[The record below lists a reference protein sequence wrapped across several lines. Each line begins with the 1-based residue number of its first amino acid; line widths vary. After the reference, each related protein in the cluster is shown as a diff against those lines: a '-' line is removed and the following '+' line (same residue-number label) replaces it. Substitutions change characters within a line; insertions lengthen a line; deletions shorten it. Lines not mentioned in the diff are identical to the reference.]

1 MCKVFVQQ
9 SFFNMSL
16 MWNGT
21 LRLGTKTTC
30 LRLEKDRWYWFDR
43 TFGVVCATQQSNNP
57 NLHHV
62 RLMTLRQGIKPTCT
76 HRAERIED
84 GINVDWKHIPL
95 VMTSWQTKPP
105 TKKSYILWGWQ
116 YRRNK
121 FICLIYVGQAEYA
134 LLIRGPNVFNANKN
148 TMSIIKTIILLRI
161 RTRAEKCTAQFQGSR
176 NWNYFLE
183 SAWLEIIQVKA
194 LTNIIGYH
202 FDLSVIKSELVQTL
216 WGLFLSEGK
225 MECEIERWT
234 GVAGQ

>member
-1 MCKVFVQQ
+1 
-9 SFFNMSL
+9 
-16 MWNGT
+16 
-21 LRLGTKTTC
+21 
-30 LRLEKDRWYWFDR
+30 
-43 TFGVVCATQQSNNP
+43 
-57 NLHHV
+57 
-62 RLMTLRQGIKPTCT
+62 
-76 HRAERIED
+76 
-84 GINVDWKHIPL
+84 
-95 VMTSWQTKPP
+95 MTSWQTKPP

-183 SAWLEIIQVKA
+183 SAWLETIQVKA

-225 MECEIERWT
+225 MDCEIERWI
-234 GVAGQ
+234 GVARTVMQTVSHCCCKSWIMFQPSPIEMSYGKWLKEWYCCQNEFPP